1 MFSRM
6 KCFLLFILL
15 IFSPHSFSDLKKWME
30 GKTIHELLKT
40 EEMIVTDYGKVFITP
55 KIDFFLNRPGKTN
68 CFTKTSYRHK
78 LSGKVF
84 FSYHTTEDICDGG
97 NSIGWIE
104 NETQEVIYEISDSF
118 LYVIGS
124 LSNDI
129 EWIVEKEKGGISPP
143 FFYDF
148 FSY

>member
-15 IFSPHSFSDLKKWME
+15 ICSPHSLSDSKQWME

-40 EEMIVTDYGKVFITP
+40 QEMIVTDYGKVFVTP

-68 CFTKTSYRHK
+68 CFTKTRYEHK
-78 LSGKVF
+78 LSRKVF
-84 FSYHTTEDICDGG
+84 FSYHTTEDLCDGG

-104 NETQEVIYEISDSF
+104 NENQEVTYEISDSF
-118 LYVIGS
+118 LYVIGP
-124 LSNDI
+124 L
-129 EWIVEKEKGGISPP
+129 K
-143 FFYDF
+143 
-148 FSY
+148 